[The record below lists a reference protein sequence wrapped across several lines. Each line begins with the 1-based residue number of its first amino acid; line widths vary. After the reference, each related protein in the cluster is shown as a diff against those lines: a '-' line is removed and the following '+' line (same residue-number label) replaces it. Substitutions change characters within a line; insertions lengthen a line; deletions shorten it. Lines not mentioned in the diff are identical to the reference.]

1 MAFLLQKLF
10 CGNCWMDRAPSI
22 SLMGSPALDYL
33 PRNQNRLKIS
43 KLLSCQT
50 RFSPPLRFSPEIQ
63 KAQIS
68 MLIMF
73 MVMMMPMKMMMVIT
87 MLRKMMMPMK
97 MIVDLEPPSAHFAAR
112 SEWSAPIRK
121 EEIPRKYHIC
131 PSINVAISMWKYIQ
145 GNICGNIITVCGCSM
160 RRWITG
166 SNIRKYQEIKWKCK
180 GNAKEMQ
187 GNSRKCK
194 EMPGNA
200 RKCKEM

>member
-1 MAFLLQKLF
+1 
-10 CGNCWMDRAPSI
+10 
-22 SLMGSPALDYL
+22 
-33 PRNQNRLKIS
+33 
-43 KLLSCQT
+43 
-50 RFSPPLRFSPEIQ
+50 
-63 KAQIS
+63 
-68 MLIMF
+68 
-73 MVMMMPMKMMMVIT
+73 
-87 MLRKMMMPMK
+87 MMPMK
-97 MIVDLEPPSAHFAAR
+97 MIVDLETPSAHFTAR

-194 EMPGNA
+194 EMPGNV
-200 RKCKEM
+200 RKCKDMQRHARTCKDMQRKYQEMPRIFLLLVVRGQNDVVLESWLMCHHNPLSPWLKGGLTILALYCIVSLPGKYNIF

>member
-1 MAFLLQKLF
+1 MCKHLGETVAEENIENYIYGFLLQKLF

-73 MVMMMPMKMMMVIT
+73 MA
-87 MLRKMMMPMK
+87 MMMPMK
-97 MIVDLEPPSAHFAAR
+97 MIVDLETPLLIL
-112 SEWSAPIRK
+112 E
-121 EEIPRKYHIC
+121 
-131 PSINVAISMWKYIQ
+131 
-145 GNICGNIITVCGCSM
+145 
-160 RRWITG
+160 
-166 SNIRKYQEIKWKCK
+166 QEVN
-180 GNAKEMQ
+180 GVL
-187 GNSRKCK
+187 R
-194 EMPGNA
+194 
-200 RKCKEM
+200 

>member
-1 MAFLLQKLF
+1 MYKHLGETVAESKILKYRNKNYIYGFLLQKLF

-73 MVMMMPMKMMMVIT
+73 MA
-87 MLRKMMMPMK
+87 MMMPMK
-97 MIVDLEPPSAHFAAR
+97 MIVDLETPLLIL
-112 SEWSAPIRK
+112 E
-121 EEIPRKYHIC
+121 
-131 PSINVAISMWKYIQ
+131 
-145 GNICGNIITVCGCSM
+145 
-160 RRWITG
+160 
-166 SNIRKYQEIKWKCK
+166 QEVN
-180 GNAKEMQ
+180 GVL
-187 GNSRKCK
+187 R
-194 EMPGNA
+194 
-200 RKCKEM
+200 